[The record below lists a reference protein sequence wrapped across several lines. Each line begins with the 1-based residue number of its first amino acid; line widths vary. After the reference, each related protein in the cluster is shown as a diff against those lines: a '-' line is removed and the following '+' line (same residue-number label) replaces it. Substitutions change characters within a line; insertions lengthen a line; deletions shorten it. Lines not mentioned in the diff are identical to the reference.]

1 MKTNAVFLFL
11 ALALLAIIGLIV
23 AGIVLLGS

>member
-23 AGIVLLGS
+23 AGIVLLGR